1 MADCD
6 DCVTGQEHLT
16 NLRRKDSHEI
26 SFHQF
31 IKAETLLGG
40 TCLRCIHNKIGKR
53 KSKLF
58 KKASVEFQ
66 SLDLFRPAKKEK

>member
-1 MADCD
+1 MVDCD

-31 IKAETLLGG
+31 IKEETLLGAK
-40 TCLRCIHNKIGKR
+40 CVCCIHNKIGKR
-53 KSKLF
+53 KSKIYKKINAGFQSVDLF
-58 KKASVEFQ
+58 KPV
-66 SLDLFRPAKKEK
+66 KKEK